1 MPTTIEDDLFS
12 EIYYQGVIKRLKD
25 IADARVMSHSY
36 TVMTLLHR
44 ISRNPIL
51 SYQGRRNLYSKMK
64 RLQTFT
70 RNIVKKKSRKD
81 PHLLILDQIIKECK
95 ELYGEE
101 IFDVTTM
108 EVHQSNCVPN
118 EFTKEETVQIV
129 SSATNDELKTLFGTN
144 PTENEAVFC
153 TQSEEMQS
161 PEI

>member
-1 MPTTIEDDLFS
+1 
-12 EIYYQGVIKRLKD
+12 
-25 IADARVMSHSY
+25 
-36 TVMTLLHR
+36 
-44 ISRNPIL
+44 
-51 SYQGRRNLYSKMK
+51 MK

-70 RNIVKKKSRKD
+70 KNIVKKKSLKD

-108 EVHQSNCVPN
+108 EVHQSNCEPN